1 MTVHFSELIF
11 KTVIFTGVVAR
22 GLSWRYTA
30 SGIIAGMENELSIT
44 ASAVFTDTSPA
55 KSGLDLWRLGLFGS
69 ENEDGSGTRFNYN
82 VQTLNDVEVS
92 KSLAAGGPLEFT
104 EATAMFDVA
113 AIGCGPFTY
122 ACMEFAKNEDAS
134 PDFFFSV
141 LPEGDVI
148 TLCQESP
155 CRASEYFVTD
165 FIWKSDKR
173 TA

>member
-1 MTVHFSELIF
+1 MTLHFSELIL

-22 GLSWRYTA
+22 GLSWRYSA

-44 ASAVFTDTSPA
+44 ATALFTDTSPA
-55 KSGLDLWRLGLFGS
+55 KSGLNLWRLGLFGS
-69 ENEDGSGTRFNYN
+69 GNADGSGTRFNYN
-82 VQTLNDVEVS
+82 EQTLNDVEVS

-113 AIGCGPFTY
+113 AIGCGPYTY

-141 LPEGDVI
+141 IPEGDVI

-155 CRASEYFVTD
+155 CRASKYLLH
-165 FIWKSDKR
+165 ILLCY
-173 TA
+173 